1 MVTNTPNLKIQTV
14 KINELNPAPY
24 NPRKWSQEA
33 VDQLTESIKR
43 FGVVDPILC
52 NQAKG
57 RENVVIGG
65 HFRLKVLKDLGYA
78 EVPVVYV
85 DIPDLEKEKE
95 LNLRLN
101 KNLGDWDYN
110 LLAEFDESLLSD
122 IGFTSEELD
131 TVFDIDSEQSDNF
144 NIQKELD
151 KLGIKVEAKP
161 GDVYQ
166 LGDSR
171 LMVGDSTIEA
181 DVLKLMN
188 GEQADMCLTDPPY
201 ILDYLNAKRHGKPT
215 DGFGS
220 KKNRRYIGTEE
231 LPDNF
236 TELWMG
242 NIAKVAKPDF
252 SIICYENWKNM
263 KVIWDGLEA
272 SGWKVR
278 NMLIWHLPN
287 RNQGYAAKYKFFS
300 KYDIAMVGA
309 SGTVAYNHEEEE
321 APLQEIYE
329 AALFATSGNP
339 QWEGYKKGKKIQPTD
354 HITFNAADEKSSGQ
368 GVIFGIKPLEIL
380 IPYIKVLTKRGDLV
394 VEPFCGS
401 GSTLI
406 AATKLKRRCY
416 IMEKQP
422 IYAEVAMTRW
432 EKETGLK
439 RKLIHEGKH
448 QEATTAT
455 AERTGK

>member
-1 MVTNTPNLKIQTV
+1 MSQNENPLKIQTV

-24 NPRKWSQEA
+24 NPRKWSEDA
-33 VDQLTESIKR
+33 IAQLTESIQR
-43 FGVVDPILC
+43 FGLVDPILV
-52 NQAKG
+52 NGAAG
-57 RENVVIGG
+57 RKNIVIGG
-65 HFRLKVLKDLGYA
+65 HFRLKVAKELGYG
-78 EVPVVYV
+78 EVPVVYI
-85 DIPDLEKEKE
+85 DIPDEAKEQE

-101 KNLGDWDYN
+101 KNLGDWDYK
-110 LLAEFDESLLSD
+110 LLAEFDETILDD
-122 IGFTSEELD
+122 IGFTSEEID
-131 TVFDIDSEQSDNF
+131 DIFDVDVEE
-144 NIQKELD
+144 KETFDMRKALD
-151 KLGIKVEAKP
+151 KAGVKEIAAKP
-161 GDVYQ
+161 GDIYQ

-171 LMVGDSTIEA
+171 LMVGDSTVET

-188 GEQADMCLTDPPY
+188 GEQADMCCTDPPY

-220 KKNRRYIGTEE
+220 KKNRRYIGTDE
-231 LPDNF
+231 LPTNF
-236 TELWMG
+236 TELWMA

-252 SIICYENWKNM
+252 SIICYENWKNL
-263 KVIWDGLEA
+263 KTIWDGLEA
-272 SGWKVR
+272 NGWKVR

-309 SGTVAYNHEEEE
+309 SGTVAYNHDKEEG
-321 APLQEIYE
+321 ALQEMYQS
-329 AALFATSGNP
+329 ALFATSGSP
-339 QWEGYKKGKKIQPTD
+339 QWEGYEKGKKYQPTD

-422 IYAEVAMTRW
+422 IYAEVALNRW
-432 EKETGLK
+432 EKETGMK
-439 RKLIHEGKH
+439 RVLIHEEKE
-448 QEATTAT
+448 QESEEAT
-455 AERTGK
+455 E

>member
-1 MVTNTPNLKIQTV
+1 MAVIEPNLQIQTV
-14 KINELNPAPY
+14 KISELNPAPY
-24 NPRKWSQEA
+24 NPRKWLGAATE
-33 VDQLTESIKR
+33 QLTESIR
-43 FGVVDPILC
+43 EFGVVDPLLV
-52 NQAKG
+52 NQAPG

-65 HFRLKVLKDLGYA
+65 HFRLKVAKDLGYT

-85 DIPDLEKEKE
+85 NILEIEREKE

-101 KNLGDWDYN
+101 KNLGDWDYK
-110 LLAEFDESLLSD
+110 LLAEFDESVLSG
-122 IGFTSEELD
+122 IGFTSEEMD
-131 TVFDIDSEQSDNF
+131 NIFDVEVEEKETF
-144 NIQKELD
+144 NIQKALE
-151 KLGIKVEAKP
+151 KAGVHEVKAKA

-171 LMVGDSTIEA
+171 LMVGDSIIEA

-188 GEQADMCLTDPPY
+188 GEKADMCLTDPPY

-220 KKNRRYIGTEE
+220 KKNRRYIGTDE
-231 LPDNF
+231 LPPDF
-236 TELWMG
+236 TELWMD

-252 SIICYENWKNM
+252 SIICYENWKNL
-263 KVIWDGLEA
+263 KTIWSGLEA
-272 SGWKVR
+272 NGWKVR

-300 KYDIAMVGA
+300 KYDIAMVGS
-309 SGTVAYNHEEEE
+309 SGTVEYNHNEEE
-321 APLQEIYE
+321 AALQEMYQS
-329 AALFATSGNP
+329 ALFATSGSP
-339 QWEGYKKGKKIQPTD
+339 QWEGYEKGKKYQPTD

-368 GVIFGIKPLEIL
+368 GVVFGIKPLEIL

-422 IYAEVAMTRW
+422 IYAEVALGRW
-432 EKETGLK
+432 EKETGMK
-439 RKLIHEGKH
+439 RVLIHEEKE
-448 QEATTAT
+448 QESEEAA
-455 AERTGK
+455 K